1 MIFTPRTLCLGLAA
15 LLLGAALIG
24 CGNSGDSTSSKK
36 KPQEKT
42 TFRSTRAL
50 DQDLQGDKPY
60 LSLRAMEV
68 SREGQKK
75 SLQQPKSA
83 DILKDPGTLL
93 QPKSADVLKEYRTP
107 AESPGGKRRRK
118 IVSQPLPKGP
128 NDKQ

>member
-83 DILKDPGTLL
+83 D
-93 QPKSADVLKEYRTP
+93 VLKEYRTP

-128 NDKQ
+128 NDKP